1 VTVLDAS
8 ALIAYLLDEPARA
21 EVGDLLRKRPP
32 PSISAV
38 NLEGRPAERV
48 NDAIDLLLVSGLEV
62 QPFWLP
68 NARRSAAL
76 RSTFYDRSTSA
87 LSLADCACL
96 ATAVAL
102 KTDLATSDAPLARA
116 ARAVGVD
123 VIELPRA
130 GMDMAELLDP
140 NDPEVA
146 DVIRSTRVILEGLR
160 ARPYLERLDAAVTRR
175 SAAPPRAATTAAT
188 EVPVS
193 S

>member
-38 NLEGRPAERV
+38 NLEEVIDHLVRVKGRPAERV

-102 KTDLATSDAPLARA
+102 RTDLATSDAPLARA

-130 GMDMAELLDP
+130 G
-140 NDPEVA
+140 
-146 DVIRSTRVILEGLR
+146 
-160 ARPYLERLDAAVTRR
+160 
-175 SAAPPRAATTAAT
+175 
-188 EVPVS
+188 
-193 S
+193 

>member
-1 VTVLDAS
+1 MTVLDSS

-38 NLEGRPAERV
+38 NLEEVIDHLVRVKGRPAERV
-48 NDAIDLLLVSGLEV
+48 NDAIDLLLVSGLQV

-130 GMDMAELLDP
+130 G
-140 NDPEVA
+140 
-146 DVIRSTRVILEGLR
+146 
-160 ARPYLERLDAAVTRR
+160 
-175 SAAPPRAATTAAT
+175 
-188 EVPVS
+188 
-193 S
+193 